1 MFSLCKQDDLG
12 LSPGAYGTK
21 MRKLYVLVVSAC
33 GIQRQ
38 RSLGLAG
45 QPIYLDQLEV

>member
-1 MFSLCKQDDLG
+1 MSFLCKHDDLG

-21 MRKLYVLVVSAC
+21 MKKLYVLVVSAC

-38 RSLGLAG
+38 EDLSGLLAS
-45 QPIYLDQLEV
+45 QTF